1 MAQHSLYRLSSGAFG
16 AALFFALFSS
26 GPTAIAAEPD
36 NNALPV
42 PRFVSLHADRVNL
55 RTGPGDR
62 YPIDWVLTRRDM
74 PVEIV
79 AQFEHWRQVRD
90 WEGTKGWVHQR
101 MLSGKRDVIVKGGGT
116 RPLHRAPDQDARV
129 VARAEPG
136 VVAKLLECQG
146 GWCRIDAGDTTGWV
160 RRADVWG
167 VYPDE
172 TVP

>member
-1 MAQHSLYRLSSGAFG
+1 MALRGRWRRRAAVAVTALITATEVPSLARSAD
-16 AALFFALFSS
+16 
-26 GPTAIAAEPD
+26 PET
-36 NNALPV
+36 ALPV

-79 AQFEHWRQVRD
+79 AQFEHWRQIRD
-90 WEGTKGWVHQR
+90 WEGTKGWVHER
-101 MLSGKRDVIVKGGGT
+101 MLSGKRDVIVRGGV
-116 RPLHRAPDQDARV
+116 RALLRSPEQNAAI

-146 GWCRIDAGDTTGWV
+146 AWCRVDAGEATGWV

-167 VYPDE
+167 VYPE
-172 TVP
+172 EKVP